1 MLVKVRT
8 VLYNVIHTRNLSRHL
23 LRDGRSCA
31 RLQNKGVAELILFMK
46 MRVKFSFPVMKD
58 KNWYPGHMAKGM
70 RLTINKIQR
79 CNCVIEVHDARI
91 SLIKFSFIIVHVGV
105 VTSIYNI

>member
-1 MLVKVRT
+1 
-8 VLYNVIHTRNLSRHL
+8 
-23 LRDGRSCA
+23 
-31 RLQNKGVAELILFMK
+31 
-46 MRVKFSFPVMKD
+46 MKD

-91 SLIKFSFIIVHVGV
+91 SLIKFSFIIIIIVHVGV
-105 VTSIYNI
+105 VTIYIYIY